1 VESDPPVELDRV
13 LFAEESPRV
22 PAARAQE
29 VKIQVDIVCLTGK
42 RYKDSRAHY
51 MHRHATQTHHPEMVP
66 KQGGGYARMVRN
78 ARGDVTA
85 MEPMVKIPGSSNTN
99 LKNAVAARAGFK
111 GAGFDK
117 WRARWD
123 LNPRPQT

>member
-1 VESDPPVELDRV
+1 
-13 LFAEESPRV
+13 
-22 PAARAQE
+22 
-29 VKIQVDIVCLTGK
+29 
-42 RYKDSRAHY
+42 
-51 MHRHATQTHHPEMVP
+51 
-66 KQGGGYARMVRN
+66 MVRN

-123 LNPRPQT
+123 LNLEICGDVTRKNPFFMIYYIRIKTRILKSFP